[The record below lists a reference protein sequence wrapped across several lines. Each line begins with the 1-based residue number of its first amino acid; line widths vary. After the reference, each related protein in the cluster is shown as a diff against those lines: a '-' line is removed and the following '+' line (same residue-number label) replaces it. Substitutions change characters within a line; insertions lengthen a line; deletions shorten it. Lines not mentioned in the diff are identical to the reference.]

1 MAMKVNSQI
10 DETPDQ
16 APTNGALTAYTFE
29 QYLEYKEL
37 VWAVEDLF
45 PKKALAILY
54 GASGSGK
61 TFAALDLV
69 MAIAEGLPWFGHATI
84 PGRVWYLVLEGEF
97 GFRDR
102 LAARLT
108 YYGAGSDNIRF
119 VTGRFPLVK
128 PKDVQSLIALIK
140 KNAAANVVVLI
151 DTLNQSALGIN
162 ENASSDMGMVIRG
175 ATQLRDQLD
184 CLVFLVHHAGKNEAR
199 GPRGHSS
206 LYAAA
211 DAVLLVTRQGDTG
224 EIKLVKSK
232 DGPDGITHAF
242 RLHPVEIG
250 KSASGKPIT
259 SCVLLPTD
267 GTALPPGNPEPKGPN
282 QRALLDAFLEILVQ
296 QKLDAY
302 ANGEDDIPGIAM
314 EDALVRFDVVFEHVD
329 VRHRKWRLQATINA
343 LVGNGFLSRRGDQ
356 ITLRNH

>member
-1 MAMKVNSQI
+1 MAMKVNSQL

-84 PGRVWYLVLEGEF
+84 PGRVWYFVLEGEF
-97 GFRDR
+97 GFQSRLVAR
-102 LAARLT
+102 LA
-108 YYGAGSDNIRF
+108 YYGTGSDNIRF
-119 VTGRFPLVK
+119 VTGPFALNNPKEVK
-128 PKDVQSLIALIK
+128 TLIDFILRNGGAD
-140 KNAAANVVVLI
+140 VVVV
-151 DTLNQSALGIN
+151 DTLNQGALMN
-162 ENASSDMGMVIRG
+162 ENAAKDMGMVIRG
-175 ATQLRDQLD
+175 AKQLCDQLRA
-184 CLVFLVHHAGKNEAR
+184 LVFLVHHAGKNEAR

-211 DAVLLVTRQGDTG
+211 DAVMLVTRRGDTG

-259 SCVLLPTD
+259 SCVLLPSD

-282 QRALLDAFLEILVQ
+282 QRALLDGFLEILVQ

-302 ANGEDDIPGIAM
+302 ANGEDDIPGIPM
-314 EDALVRFDVVFEHVD
+314 EDALVRFDDVFEHVD